1 MRESADFPDRPDMY
15 KVCSACAATVERKD
29 CHRNR
34 YGEYIC
40 RKCRT
45 AGITF
50 TWHRRL
56 RYLMKPVLRK
66 YLPVLPIAG
75 LTLLVIWVLYEA
87 LLG

>member
-1 MRESADFPDRPDMY
+1 MF

-45 AGITF
+45 AGIKF
-50 TWHRRL
+50 TWQRRL
-56 RYLMKPVLRK
+56 RHRTKLMARK
-66 YLPVLPIAG
+66 YLPVLPVAA
-75 LTLLVIWVLYEA
+75 LALLVIWVLYEA